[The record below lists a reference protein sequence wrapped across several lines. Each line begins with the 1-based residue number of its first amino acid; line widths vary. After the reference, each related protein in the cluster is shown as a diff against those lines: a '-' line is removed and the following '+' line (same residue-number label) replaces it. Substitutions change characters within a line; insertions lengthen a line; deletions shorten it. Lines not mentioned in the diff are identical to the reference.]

1 MKVIRTIDETLDK
14 IYELALGNSTNE
26 HLEALS
32 KGQMKKRI
40 QQIKACIRSYRSESY
55 S

>member
-1 MKVIRTIDETLDK
+1 MVKSVDETLDK
-14 IYELALGNSTNE
+14 IYDLALGNSTND
-26 HLEALS
+26 HLESLS

-40 QQIKACIRSYRSESY
+40 QQIKACIRSYRNES

>member
-1 MKVIRTIDETLDK
+1 MVRSVDETLDK
-14 IYELALGNSTNE
+14 IYDLALGNSTND
-26 HLEALS
+26 HLENLS

-40 QQIKACIRSYRSESY
+40 QQIKACIRSYRNES